1 MQCRDYVSVFC
12 KLALGKPCNSC
23 TILMRAV
30 FWIQY
35 SPSFSVL
42 FPQAPKQGFMTMKS
56 SLCASVVQET
66 ISQVPLCSD
75 PMCHSDTLK
84 VGLNFKSNQPYFSQ
98 SSEEMNLKSQE
109 SPHRL
114 NELQH
119 VDINLLICI
128 VLFKN

>member
-1 MQCRDYVSVFC
+1 MFRPDV
-12 KLALGKPCNSC
+12 
-23 TILMRAV
+23 
-30 FWIQY
+30 
-35 SPSFSVL
+35 
-42 FPQAPKQGFMTMKS
+42 
-56 SLCASVVQET
+56 
-66 ISQVPLCSD
+66 
-75 PMCHSDTLK
+75 CHSDTVK

-119 VDINLLICI
+119 VGINVFICI